1 METCATTSLIKRQWY
16 RVLRQVVSDLVKDGF
31 GAMMLRSVGNIYCAD
46 LHERA
51 ATMTCQKL
59 ADSTAKAWIIEVEPA
74 GIKIATVGNHK
85 EACTWMNSGA
95 LYLLKHSNLVGRMNS
110 WFSGRRCPFRWPI

>member
-1 METCATTSLIKRQWY
+1 METCATTSLIKRPWHHA
-16 RVLRQVVSDLVKDGF
+16 LRQVVSDGF
-31 GAMMLRSVGNIYCAD
+31 GAMVLRSVGNVYCAD

-51 ATMTCQKL
+51 ATMSCQKL
-59 ADSTAKAWIIEVEPA
+59 ADLTAKAWIIEVEPA

-95 LYLLKHSNLVGRMNS
+95 LYLLEHSNLVGRMNS

>member
-16 RVLRQVVSDLVKDGF
+16 GVLRQVVSDLVKDGF
-31 GAMMLRSVGNIYCAD
+31 GAMMLRRVGNIYCAD

-85 EACTWMNSGA
+85 QPCTWMNSGA
-95 LYLLKHSNLVGRMNS
+95 LY
-110 WFSGRRCPFRWPI
+110 